1 MILSGDLL
9 YQIDYYIMSKI
20 INQSSIKNPLTVL
33 KSWLQEAIESE
44 LQPNPNSMALAT
56 VNSKGEPNVRM
67 LLCNEI
73 NIEQG
78 YIVFFTNYNSV
89 KGIEIKDNSKSSAV
103 FHWDKLGYQVRIKGK
118 IIQSP
123 NEESDEYFASRPL
136 GSQIGA
142 WASNQSSPVKDRQA
156 LDHQFSETLDQF
168 EIEDD
173 SMSTIGKKIP
183 RPSNWGGYH
192 FWTDEVELWK
202 NRKDRLHDRL
212 HFKRDLSIHDNRVEA
227 TNNWIITRLQP

>member
-1 MILSGDLL
+1 MILSGELL
-9 YQIDYYIMSKI
+9 YQIDDYIMSKI

-33 KSWLQEAIESE
+33 KSWLQEAIDLE

-67 LLCNEI
+67 LLCKEI
-73 NIEQG
+73 NTQQG

-118 IIQSP
+118 IFQSS
-123 NEESDEYFASRPL
+123 NEESDEYFASRSL

-142 WASNQSSPVKDRQA
+142 WASNQSSPIKDRQT
-156 LDHQFSETLDQF
+156 LDHQFDTTLDQF
-168 EIEDD
+168 EINND
-173 SMSTIGKKIP
+173 SLSTISKKIP
-183 RPSNWGGYH
+183 RPSNWGGYR
-192 FWTDEVELWK
+192 FWVDEVELWK
-202 NRKDRLHDRL
+202 NCKDRLHDRF
-212 HFKRDLSIHDNRVEA
+212 HFKRALSINDNRVEA

>member
-78 YIVFFTNYNSV
+78 YIVFLLIIILLKALRLKITQNPLLFFI
-89 KGIEIKDNSKSSAV
+89 GISWAIK
-103 FHWDKLGYQVRIKGK
+103 
-118 IIQSP
+118 
-123 NEESDEYFASRPL
+123 
-136 GSQIGA
+136 
-142 WASNQSSPVKDRQA
+142 
-156 LDHQFSETLDQF
+156 
-168 EIEDD
+168 
-173 SMSTIGKKIP
+173 
-183 RPSNWGGYH
+183 
-192 FWTDEVELWK
+192 
-202 NRKDRLHDRL
+202 
-212 HFKRDLSIHDNRVEA
+212 
-227 TNNWIITRLQP
+227 